1 MRQRFYRFAGQAV
14 VRRASVRTILYGLA
28 QQKQS
33 RHRQP
38 MTDYDT
44 QALDELRRW
53 QHEMQ
58 RGPGLW
64 NRATSGVQR
73 KINSYIPEK
82 VHASVTAVIK
92 QMTRAVLG
100 GSNITASAPLL
111 EGSFEER
118 ETRVRATVDR
128 YRKTAAVEGGITGA
142 GGFLLGLADFPLLLS
157 IKLKMLFEIAALYGF
172 SGEDYRERLYLLH
185 IFQLAFSSDAHR
197 ADVYRQMQ
205 RWHEQSA
212 TLPSSIDDFDWRK
225 FQQEYRDYI
234 DLAKLAQ
241 LLPIIGAPVGVIVN
255 NSLLKKLGV
264 TAMNAYRMR
273 WFERPA
279 LTDASS
285 AQP

>member
-1 MRQRFYRFAGQAV
+1 MSA
-14 VRRASVRTILYGLA
+14 
-28 QQKQS
+28 
-33 RHRQP
+33 
-38 MTDYDT
+38 YDT

-53 QHEMQ
+53 QDEMQ

-73 KINSYIPEK
+73 KLNSYIPEK

-100 GSNITASAPLL
+100 GSNFTASPPLA
-111 EGSFEER
+111 EGSLEER
-118 ETRVRATVDR
+118 EARVRAAIDR

-157 IKLKMLFEIAALYGF
+157 IKLKLLFEIAALYGF

-197 ADVYRQMQ
+197 ADVYRKMQ

-212 TLPSSIDDFDWRK
+212 QLPNSLDEFDWRK

-241 LLPIIGAPVGVIVN
+241 LVPIIGAPVGVIVN
-255 NSLLKKLGV
+255 NSLLKKLGL

-273 WFERPA
+273 WFERPQ
-279 LTDASS
+279 LTDSGAPH
-285 AQP
+285 Q

>member
-1 MRQRFYRFAGQAV
+1 MSA
-14 VRRASVRTILYGLA
+14 
-28 QQKQS
+28 
-33 RHRQP
+33 
-38 MTDYDT
+38 YDT
-44 QALDELRRW
+44 RALEELRGW

-92 QMTRAVLG
+92 QMTRGVLG
-100 GSNITASAPLL
+100 GSNFTASPPLM
-111 EGSFEER
+111 EGSLEER
-118 ETRVRATVDR
+118 EARVRAVIDR

-142 GGFLLGLADFPLLLS
+142 GGFLMSLADFPLLLS

-197 ADVYRQMQ
+197 ADVYQKMQ
-205 RWHEQSA
+205 HWHEHRA
-212 TLPSSIDDFDWRK
+212 HLPDSMDEFDWRK

-255 NSLLKKLGV
+255 NSLLKKLGA

-273 WFERPA
+273 WFERSA
-279 LTDASS
+279 LPDAS
-285 AQP
+285 

>member
-1 MRQRFYRFAGQAV
+1 
-14 VRRASVRTILYGLA
+14 
-28 QQKQS
+28 
-33 RHRQP
+33 
-38 MTDYDT
+38 MTAYDT

-58 RGPGLW
+58 RAPGLW

-92 QMTRAVLG
+92 QMTRAVLE
-100 GSNITASAPLL
+100 GSNFTASAPLR
-111 EGSFEER
+111 EGSLEDR
-118 ETRVRATVDR
+118 ETRVRTTVDR

-197 ADVYRQMQ
+197 ADVYRKMQ
-205 RWHEQSA
+205 HWHEQSA
-212 TLPSSIDDFDWRK
+212 TLPGSIDDFDWRR

-241 LLPIIGAPVGVIVN
+241 LVPVIGAPVGVIVN

-279 LTDASS
+279 LIDAG
-285 AQP
+285 QP

>member
-1 MRQRFYRFAGQAV
+1 
-14 VRRASVRTILYGLA
+14 
-28 QQKQS
+28 
-33 RHRQP
+33 
-38 MTDYDT
+38 MTAYDT
-44 QALDELRRW
+44 QALEELRRW

-100 GSNITASAPLL
+100 GSNVTASAPLL
-111 EGSFEER
+111 EGSLEDR

-205 RWHEQSA
+205 RWHEQAA
-212 TLPSSIDDFDWRK
+212 TLPGSIDDFDWRK

-234 DLAKLAQ
+234 DLAKMAQ

-279 LTDASS
+279 LADARS

>member
-1 MRQRFYRFAGQAV
+1 MSAYE
-14 VRRASVRTILYGLA
+14 
-28 QQKQS
+28 
-33 RHRQP
+33 
-38 MTDYDT
+38 T

-64 NRATSGVQR
+64 NSATSGLQR

-82 VHASVTAVIK
+82 IHESVTTVIK
-92 QMTRAVLG
+92 QMTRGVLS
-100 GSNITASAPLL
+100 GSNFTASAPLL
-111 EGSFEER
+111 EGSLEDR
-118 ETRVRATVDR
+118 EARVRAAVDR

-157 IKLKMLFEIAALYGF
+157 IKLKLLFEIAALYGF

-185 IFQLAFSSDAHR
+185 VFQLAFSSDGHR
-197 ADVYRQMQ
+197 ADVYRKMQ
-205 RWHEQSA
+205 RWHEQSSH
-212 TLPSSIDDFDWRK
+212 LPNSLDDFDWRK

-241 LLPIIGAPVGVIVN
+241 LLPIIGAPVGIIVN
-255 NSLLKKLGV
+255 NRLLKKLGL

-279 LTDASS
+279 LTDAS
-285 AQP
+285 

>member
-1 MRQRFYRFAGQAV
+1 
-14 VRRASVRTILYGLA
+14 
-28 QQKQS
+28 
-33 RHRQP
+33 
-38 MTDYDT
+38 MTAAYDI
-44 QALDELRRW
+44 QVLDELRLW
-53 QHEMQ
+53 QNEMQ
-58 RGPGLW
+58 RAPGLW

-92 QMTRAVLG
+92 QMTRAVLS
-100 GSNITASAPLL
+100 GSNFTASAPLI
-111 EGSFEER
+111 EGSLEDR
-118 ETRVRATVDR
+118 EARVRIAVDR

-172 SGEDYRERLYLLH
+172 SGEDYRERLYLLY
-185 IFQLAFSSDAHR
+185 IFQLAFSSDTHR
-197 ADVYRQMQ
+197 ADVYQKMQ
-205 RWHEQSA
+205 RWHEQSVH
-212 TLPSSIDDFDWRK
+212 LPTSLDEFDWRK

-255 NSLLKKLGV
+255 NRLLKKLGV
-264 TAMNAYRMR
+264 TAMNSYRMR

-279 LTDASS
+279 LPELHTL
-285 AQP
+285 

>member
-1 MRQRFYRFAGQAV
+1 MSA
-14 VRRASVRTILYGLA
+14 
-28 QQKQS
+28 
-33 RHRQP
+33 
-38 MTDYDT
+38 YDT
-44 QALDELRRW
+44 RALEELRQW

-82 VHASVTAVIK
+82 IHASITAVIK
-92 QMTRAVLG
+92 QMTQAVLD
-100 GSNITASAPLL
+100 GSNFTASPPLL
-111 EGSFEER
+111 EGSLEDR
-118 ETRVRATVDR
+118 EARVRAAIDR

-157 IKLKMLFEIAALYGF
+157 IKLKLLFEIAALYGF

-185 IFQLAFSSDAHR
+185 IFQLAFSSDEHR
-197 ADVYRQMQ
+197 ADVYHKMQ

-212 TLPSSIDDFDWRK
+212 QLPNSLDGFDWRK
-225 FQQEYRDYI
+225 FQQQYRDYI

-241 LLPIIGAPVGVIVN
+241 LLPIVGAPVGVIVN
-255 NSLLKKLGV
+255 NRLLKKLGA

-279 LTDASS
+279 LSDTS
-285 AQP
+285 P